1 MASPP
6 VSLPSSHPGL
16 GAAPY
21 GGGTAFR
28 VWAPIAAAVAV
39 TGDFTGWSAD
49 GLALASEPGG
59 LWSADVPGALAGQA
73 YQYLITNGS
82 GVLPPRVDPYARQV
96 VNDGQGL
103 ATRAVIYDESAFD
116 WGDASFTSPG
126 WTELVIYE
134 LHVGSFNETAG
145 ETIGTLADAA
155 AKLPYLRD
163 LGINVVELLPVATF
177 EGAVSWGYDPG
188 VPFSVERPYGG
199 PDGLKAFVQAAHALG
214 IAVILDV
221 VYNHF
226 GPDDSILWQFDGSG
240 PTWTGGIYFY
250 GERFPADPRA
260 QTPWGSRPDYGR
272 PGVRQY
278 LADNAVSWLR
288 DYRLDGLRMDATAYI
303 RNIDGD
309 GDPAQDIPDG
319 WLLLQQLNGAV
330 DAAQP
335 WKITIAEDMQGND
348 WVTAPAATGGAGFDG
363 QWDPAFVQQV
373 RGVLEQ
379 VQDADRD
386 MGQVQAALER
396 HYGASA
402 FARVVFTES
411 HDADGNGRTRVP
423 AEIDPVQPDSWWSKK
438 RSTLGAA
445 LVLTAP
451 GIPMLFQ
458 GQEFLEQRPF
468 VQDPAPL
475 DWANVTT
482 YAGILELYRDL
493 IRLRRDWFAVTRG
506 LRGEG
511 CQVFHVNDA
520 AKVVAF
526 HRFDQGGPGDDV
538 VVVLNFA
545 DTGYPEYSIGLP
557 GPGGWRVRF
566 NSDWTGYDP
575 GFGGWASNDTTA
587 VDTPQDGLAYSGS
600 VGLGPYT
607 AVVLS
612 QDPAQ

>member
-1 MASPP
+1 M
-6 VSLPSSHPGL
+6 
-16 GAAPY
+16 GATPY
-21 GGGTAFR
+21 RGGTTFR
-28 VWAPIAAAVAV
+28 VWAPDATAVTV
-39 TGDFTGWSAD
+39 TGDFTGWSAA
-49 GLALASEPGG
+49 GTALASEPGG
-59 LWSADVPGALAGQA
+59 LWSADVPWAVPGQA
-73 YQYLITNGS
+73 YQYLITTGS
-82 GVLPPRVDPYARQV
+82 GQLPPRVDPYARQV
-96 VNDGQGL
+96 VNNGNGQ
-103 ATRAVIYDESAFD
+103 ATKAVIYDEGAFD
-116 WGDASFTSPG
+116 WGETTFTSPG

-134 LHVGSFNETAG
+134 LHIGSFNEIAG
-145 ETIGTLADAA
+145 QTIGTLDDAA
-155 AKLPYLRD
+155 AKLPYLQD
-163 LGINVVELLPVATF
+163 LGINAVELLPVATF

-199 PDGLKAFVQAAHALG
+199 PDGLKAFVAAAHALG

-226 GPDDSILWQFDGSG
+226 GPDDSILWQFDGRG

-250 GERFPADPRA
+250 GERFPGDPRA

-272 PGVRQY
+272 PQVRQY
-278 LADNAVSWLR
+278 LADNAVSWLQ

-319 WLLLQQLNGAV
+319 WGLLQQINNAV

-363 QWDPAFVQQV
+363 QWDPDFVQQV
-373 RGVLEQ
+373 RGVLEE

-386 MGQVQAALER
+386 MSQVQAALER
-396 HYGASA
+396 RYAASG

-423 AEIDPVQPDSWWSKK
+423 TEIDPAQPDSWWSKK

-475 DWANVTT
+475 DWGNVAT

-511 CQVFHVNDA
+511 LNVFHVNDA

-545 DTGYPEYSIGLP
+545 TTSYQQYSIGLP
-557 GPGGWRVRF
+557 APGDWRVRF
-566 NSDWTGYDP
+566 NSDWNGYDP
-575 GFGGWASNDTTA
+575 GFGNWASDDTTA
-587 VDTPQDGLAYSGS
+587 SDVPQDGLAYSGA

-607 AVVLS
+607 AVILS